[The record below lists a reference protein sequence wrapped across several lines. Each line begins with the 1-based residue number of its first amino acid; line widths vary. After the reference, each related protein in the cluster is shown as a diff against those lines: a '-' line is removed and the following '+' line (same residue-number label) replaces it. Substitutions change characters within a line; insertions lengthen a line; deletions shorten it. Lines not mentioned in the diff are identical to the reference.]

1 MATDPPGLSRR
12 LVVKGAV
19 WTTPAVILATAAP
32 AAAASNA
39 CTPAQLVTDWTSA
52 AYTRTSPTTGVYTW
66 VNPLGNGSVPVL
78 TLTVT
83 ATIVGPTFST
93 VNPNNLS
100 GTAGPIGGTPGPG
113 LDLGLTRLRNT
124 TNTTVTGADYSF
136 AFSQPVLNASFTI
149 ADIDG
154 TAFNGNSNN
163 AGAERVFLT
172 STSAMAGTVQD
183 TAYLTGTGT
192 SADPWRRRPNSVPTM
207 ASLPNTSTA
216 GDVPVTAAALSQFT
230 VGYRLLDNT
239 STGAAN
245 YNVWLTPILVTL
257 PCP

>member
-1 MATDPPGLSRR
+1 M
-12 LVVKGAV
+12 VKGAV

-66 VNPLGNGSVPVL
+66 LNPLGNGSVPVL

-83 ATIVGPTFST
+83 ATVVGPTFSS
-93 VNPNNLS
+93 VNANNLT

-113 LDLGLTRLRNT
+113 LDLGLTRLRST
-124 TNTTVTGADYSF
+124 TNTTVTGADYTF

-154 TAFNGNSNN
+154 AAFNGNSNN
-163 AGAERVFLT
+163 AGAERVSL
-172 STSAMAGTVQD
+172 SSASAMAGTVQN
-183 TAYLTGTGT
+183 TAYVTGSGT
-192 SADPWRRRPNSVPTM
+192 SADPWRRRPNSVPPM
-207 ASLPNTSTA
+207 SALPNTSTA
-216 GDVPVTAAALSQFT
+216 GDVHVTAAALSQFT
-230 VGYRLLDNT
+230 LGYRLLDNT
-239 STGAAN
+239 ATGSAG
-245 YNVWLTPILVTL
+245 YNIWLTPILFTL